1 MEQPK
6 RQLYMPAEWHR
17 LQMVQ
22 LTWPH
27 EDTDWNYM
35 LGEVEKCYTELA
47 KAISL
52 RRKL

>member
-6 RQLYMPAEWHR
+6 RQLFMPAEWHR

-27 EDTDWNYM
+27 KDTDWGYM
-35 LGEVEKCYTELA
+35 LEEVED
-47 KAISL
+47 
-52 RRKL
+52 RKSVV